1 MTGIGTDLVR
11 IGRMEKSLARF
22 GERLAQRI
30 LSDAERTLF
39 ADGAGKALFLAGR
52 WAAKEAF
59 AKALGTGFSEGVGMH
74 DVEILPL
81 ASGRPELHL
90 HGAAAARAESMGVRT
105 VHVSIS
111 HERDVAGA
119 VVILES

>member
-30 LSDAERTLF
+30 LSEAERKLL

-59 AKALGTGFSEGVGMH
+59 AKALGTGFAHGMGPC
-74 DVEILPL
+74 DIEILRLP
-81 ASGRPELHL
+81 SGAPCIELKSKAREL
-90 HGAAAARAESMGVRT
+90 WLSAGAGRI
-105 VHVSIS
+105 HVSIS
-111 HERDVAGA
+111 HDTDYALA
-119 VVILES
+119 FVVIE